1 MNPEVPERERTP
13 VPRRRWKPL
22 DEPDR
27 RVNELA
33 LEHATSVAEPAFE
46 TQVGWGAH

>member
-22 DEPDR
+22 DTPDR
-27 RVNELA
+27 RMNEPA
-33 LEHATSVAEPAFE
+33 LEHAAGVAEPAFE
-46 TQVGWGAH
+46 MQVGWGAD

>member
-1 MNPEVPERERTP
+1 MNPEVPERERPP

-27 RVNELA
+27 RMNEPA
-33 LEHATSVAEPAFE
+33 LEYAPSVSEPALE
-46 TQVGWGAH
+46 MQVVWGAH

>member
-27 RVNELA
+27 RMNEPA
-33 LEHATSVAEPAFE
+33 LGYAPSVFEPAFE
-46 TQVGWGAH
+46 MQVGWGAD